1 MTGTWVLQAGDGAS
15 SFGAAEW
22 GVVGFVLAGLV
33 ALVWY
38 LIRNGRADTLEAVA
52 AARKSQEE
60 FVAYV
65 TAQGRAQVEAQL
77 AVANTVSRLV
87 ERMDNNEEREAKRHD
102 EMLAALRSVCHA
114 NGSKPADHER

>member
-1 MTGTWVLQAGDGAS
+1 MWVLQAGDGATG
-15 SFGAAEW
+15 FGAAEW

-52 AARKSQEE
+52 AARKAQAE
-60 FVAYV
+60 FLAYV
-65 TAQGRAQVEAQL
+65 AEQGRAQVETQT
-77 AVANTVSRLV
+77 AVANTVARLV
-87 ERMDNNEEREAKRHD
+87 ERMDNNEAREAKRHD

-114 NGSKPADHER
+114 NGAKPAEHER